1 MIEQLI
7 LTAIPASVTGAIA
20 FIVGKRK
27 NASSE
32 RITKAKAE
40 AYVQIKA
47 LDIVRGII
55 QDLKDEFLRELKVLK
70 AENEELKHSIKELE
84 QQLVASSQLTETLRG
99 EINSLRNTL
108 KTYQEENERLKN
120 Q

>member
-1 MIEQLI
+1 MIEQFI
-7 LTAIPASVTGAIA
+7 IAAIPTAITGVVA
-20 FIVGKRK
+20 FIIGKRQ
-27 NASSE
+27 NASTE
-32 RITKAKAE
+32 RVTKARAE
-40 AYVQIKA
+40 ADVQIKA
-47 LDIVRGII
+47 LDIVKGII

-70 AENEELKHSIKELE
+70 SENEELKNSIKELE
-84 QQLVASSQLTETLRG
+84 AQLVASSQLTETLRG